1 LGGDSN
7 LSAQSSATASGSLA
21 KRPLCANIGRSTNCH
36 ALVGLVDTGRR
47 PNDVDLAALTRSPTT
62 FVHNLG
68 SRLRCVKCAKV
79 GIHLG

>member
-1 LGGDSN
+1 M
-7 LSAQSSATASGSLA
+7 
-21 KRPLCANIGRSTNCH
+21 NCH
-36 ALVGLVDTGRR
+36 ALVVLVDTGRR
-47 PNDVDLAALTRSPTT
+47 PNDVDLAALTHSPTT